1 MNSVK
6 EVQIK
11 DFSELTAMSDTDI
24 FYIVSNGISYKISGS
39 KIVTYIKD
47 HPDLTNKYVL
57 KVDIGTDV
65 APLNSGKKLDSA
77 YIIFGK
83 TENTVYNGADGAALE
98 QSLSNHLSDIT
109 NPHKVTKEQ
118 VGLENVENKN
128 SETIR
133 GELTKENVVDALGFE
148 PEIDGAYEQA
158 TAYTDAK
165 ILELI
170 NGAPETLDTLKEVAD
185 AISEHSE
192 IVDALNS
199 AIGKK
204 ADQVELDTH
213 TGNSTIHVTQI
224 DKDNISTAISHAN
237 SAHARMDATKTEKSN
252 INGNVK
258 INDTETVVYE
268 HPLSG
273 VTAGTY
279 RQITVDANGH
289 VTGGNNTA
297 LPLTQGGTGATTAAQ
312 ALSNLGL
319 TATADEINKLDGA
332 IVSTDEI
339 NYLSGTTSNIQK
351 QINNKANSS
360 HGNHVPD
367 ISSATSGNFLKSN
380 GVTSEWGALTADEI
394 STALGYV
401 PGTGSNII
409 TAVKGDA
416 ETEYQTGEYNITPA
430 KIGLGNVDN
439 THDNEKAVLSAS
451 KLTTARKIGNA
462 SFNGATDITL
472 EQIADVA
479 TQSSAGWMSSI
490 DKEKLDNADYYATNI
505 PFIAGT
511 QTVGTSTWVGTTSE
525 ISELVDGQT
534 IRYWLPYSSGSRNAT
549 LNLTLKDGT
558 TTGAIN
564 CYKLGANRLSTQYTA
579 GSIITMTYRE
589 NVAIAGSGSYTG
601 WWANADYNVDTY
613 DRVRY
618 AQAIKCGTTAIAN
631 DNIIVGSD
639 GLFQHL
645 KLGRAFD
652 VTYPILYASSSISAS
667 ATGTNNYMII
677 PCGITTTQSIT
688 LTAYKP
694 VFIKGSLSG
703 TIFTPIS
710 TAPLTQT
717 VPTSADGYEYI
728 LLGIAYST
736 THIYLLADHPI
747 FAYKGGAFRQTIQGV
762 DANEIVSTTEPTDQ
776 PTNGYWLKPL

>member
-39 KIVTYIKD
+39 KIVSYIKD

-133 GELTKENVVDALGFE
+133 GELTKQNVVDALGFE

-213 TGNSTIHVTQI
+213 TGNSTIHVTQT

-252 INGNVK
+252 INGNIK

-319 TATADEINKLDGA
+319 TATADEINKLDG
-332 IVSTDEI
+332 ITISTKEI
-339 NYLSGTTSNIQK
+339 NYLDGVTSNIQT
-351 QINNKANSS
+351 QLNGKALIS

-380 GVTSEWGALTADEI
+380 GTTSEWGALTADEI

-401 PGTGSNII
+401 PGTGSNIV

-416 ETEYQTGEYNITPA
+416 ETEYQTGEVNITPA

-451 KLTTARKIGNA
+451 KLTT
-462 SFNGATDITL
+462 
-472 EQIADVA
+472 
-479 TQSSAGWMSSI
+479 SAGSSTQPVYFSEGKPI
-490 DKEKLDNADYYATNI
+490 ACTYTLGKSVPSNAVFTDTNNVAFGTCDTAAATAEKTVTISGNNNWSLTAGAVIFVKFTNTNTASGVTLNVNGTGAKNIWYNNAD
-505 PFIAGT
+505 
-511 QTVGTSTWVGTTSE
+511 QTSTTTTNSNYYGYANRTLGYVYDGTYYV
-525 ISELVDGQT
+525 LF
-534 IRYWLPYSSGSRNAT
+534 YWGYDANTTYSNAT
-549 LNLTLKDGT
+549 LGQGYGTCSTAAATTAKVVTLSSYT
-558 TTGAIN
+558 LTTGGIVSV
-564 CYKLGANRLSTQYTA
+564 KF
-579 GSIITMTYRE
+579 TYA
-589 NVAIAGSGSYTG
+589 V
-601 WWANADYNVDTY
+601 
-613 DRVRY
+613 
-618 AQAIKCGTTAIAN
+618 
-631 DNIIVGSD
+631 
-639 GLFQHL
+639 
-645 KLGRAFD
+645 
-652 VTYPILYASSSISAS
+652 PAS
-667 ATGTNNYMII
+667 ATMNINSKGAKSIYYRGSAITAGII
-677 PCGITTTQSIT
+677 NAGDIATFIYNGSQYHLLSIDRWCT
-688 LTAYKP
+688 K
-694 VFIKGSLSG
+694 
-703 TIFTPIS
+703 
-710 TAPLTQT
+710 
-717 VPTSADGYEYI
+717 
-728 LLGIAYST
+728 
-736 THIYLLADHPI
+736 
-747 FAYKGGAFRQTIQGV
+747 
-762 DANEIVSTTEPTDQ
+762 EIVSSTEPTGQ
-776 PTNGYWLKPL
+776 LTNDYWLKPL